1 MNLKDALLCIN
12 CDEVFT
18 AAGCA
23 CNPQCPSCA
32 SSVFVPLSAW
42 LGTWTAL
49 EHSDGETN
57 RVMLDGASTIR
68 PRIEIVHSRPIAA

>member
-18 AAGCA
+18 AVGSP
-23 CNPQCPSCA
+23 CNPRCPSCA

-42 LGTWTAL
+42 VQTWTAL
-49 EHSDGETN
+49 ENSQGEATRAMRDGT
-57 RVMLDGASTIR
+57 STKR
-68 PRIEIVHSRPIAA
+68 PRMEIIRSTPIAA